1 MLRGFSSQ
9 YMVTLTVLLLTLTS
23 SLGSAQDDISLPGW
37 KSNAEYVTQCLNNGQ
52 PGALCDMTVVQQG
65 KVTNLNIGPLSLNGE
80 ACLEFWYLSPVL
92 PNLFRLTV
100 YFRGSNGLQKIWST
114 TAQSRSGDMI
124 WTQVFVPLSNVRP
137 GTQVV
142 FRTIRPMSRGEQVIV
157 NRIGIRKGP
166 CGAQCEASTHLWPD
180 QSTRCLCSEGQLS
193 CSHAPSSGMCTV
205 HSHTDCSTFD
215 GALFRFMAPCSYT
228 LAKSCSVTPGSP
240 HFSVEVVNR
249 QSDNS
254 SLPSVEQVNV
264 NINDFRMSFI
274 KRQTKRVV
282 VNGVWRTLPLTLNG
296 GIVTVSSNPAAVVL
310 KISFGLSVSF
320 DYTGALHV
328 TLPTSYSDQ
337 VCGLCGNFNHN
348 KWDDLQR
355 PDGTEAQNTTDL
367 VDSWQTGG
375 NASAC
380 EVIQVPHYCDP
391 LEEAEYA
398 SEAYCG
404 ALGSHTGPFAACQ
417 EVLGADSYFRGCVH
431 SMCSSHG
438 DPEVLC
444 DSLQV
449 YADVCKRAGVNL
461 PMWRNSSFCSLQCVE
476 NSHYNSCAEG
486 CPEVCSPLDQ
496 VLSCGSC
503 VERCECDPGF
513 KLSGGKC
520 VQAEDC
526 GCWRNGQHHEKGAI
540 FMEGECDQ
548 QCLCVGN
555 NNIQCRSSHCSASE
569 VCSVQNGVKGCFTFS
584 PATCS
589 VYGDPH
595 YITFDG
601 FAYDF
606 NGGCSYVLTTT
617 CGGQSSVEFTVIG
630 HNMHPP
636 HNNFSNSK
644 LEAVTLEVG
653 DLQITINQSGYVHN
667 HNSPVL
673 LPYFTSGTYGQV
685 RTYED
690 SGYTV
695 LETTFGL
702 RMMMDRKNRLFL
714 QVNEHYKYELCGLCG
729 TYSGRQDDDL
739 VMPGGQNATNAFQF
753 ADSWRV
759 EDSNWCVSHPNEP
772 RQCNSLELEQAY
784 NHCYVLLRE
793 DFSLCHETIH
803 PEIYIT
809 SCVHDYC
816 AENGN
821 FITLCEAFKSYAAAC
836 AVAGVDLGHWQG
848 GTICAILQSTVSPMT
863 TSTASPA
870 PDQSLCPLNC
880 DFENNL
886 CGWEQLV
893 QDSFDWTRHS
903 GATPSSQTGPSND
916 HTNGVGFYMYIEG
929 DSVTHGDSARML
941 SSLCQYERPM
951 CLRFWYHMFGSATA
965 MALNIY
971 LLEGNRATKI
981 WSKQNNHGSEWKPG
995 YVDITTSGPYK
1006 IILEGIRGSTVE
1018 SDVAI
1023 DDISIHFGSCSDSFP
1038 DLASGTKP
1046 PQTTIQPILP
1056 QVCNLGCNFDQSLC
1070 NWNQM
1075 MTDAFDWTWLSGST
1089 PTLMT
1094 GPSADHTGG
1103 GHYLYIEASSVTY
1116 GDTARLISSE
1126 CSNSGAQCLQ
1136 FWYHMYGSADTM
1148 GLHVYVVEGTTG
1160 RLVWRQR
1167 NDQGNMWH
1175 LAQVDLTTTGPFQ
1188 IIFEGRRGSNDQ
1200 SDVALDDVSLYYGPC
1215 SDMNK
1220 PATSRPA
1227 TSAAHISTTSKPQTT
1242 AGQEPATTQ
1251 EQTASSDGPQS
1262 PTTDQTVEVTTAPEP
1277 TTEAEPEAEITTD
1290 GSQPTTSGALQ
1301 TTPVEPVEPT
1311 RPTEGKTTKGPQQ
1324 PTNNFTGQTTQDTA
1338 HLHTTLAGDQ
1348 STVGAGNT
1356 EQPTP
1361 SQGPHH
1367 TTLEEPETAPTQ
1379 AATIGQTIQ
1388 PTRPAE
1394 GLTTANQETSATSKR
1409 PQQTSAGTNEG
1420 SNVTS
1425 PPQTTAARPETGA
1438 STERPQPPTEVI
1450 PQACSLN
1457 CNFDQSLCNWNQMV
1471 TDAFDWTWHSG
1482 ATPTLMTGPSADH
1495 TGGGHYLYI
1504 EASSVTYGDT
1514 ARLISSECF
1523 NSGDQC
1529 LQFWY
1534 HMYGSA
1540 DTMGLH
1546 VYVVEGTIAHSV
1558 WRQRNDQGN
1567 MWHFTQVD
1575 LTTTGPFQ
1583 IIFEGRRGS
1592 NDQSDVA
1599 IDDVS
1604 LHYGPCLN
1612 RPTTAAPIT
1621 TSQVVTTALGT
1632 SEPAE
1637 TPAPPP
1643 PPTDSSTAAPPTPT
1657 TTAPHTTTGA
1667 QTTTVPTQTTTT
1679 LSPPPPPTTTAN
1691 PLPPETPGPT
1701 APPTPTTTAPHTTTG
1716 AQPTTAPT
1724 QTTTTVS
1731 LPPPTTTAS
1740 PLPPE
1745 TPSPTPSCPRNS
1757 HYSSC
1762 VSACAP
1768 TCSHLYGSPGCSESD
1783 CVPGCVCDD
1792 GYVLER
1798 RKCVPI
1804 QECGCIDLNGKK
1816 YNFGDVWY
1824 LSHCS
1829 EKCKCEKRRGVGRIE
1844 CEEQEECDGKAVCLQ
1859 NSNGEYFC
1867 EKTDF
1872 SDCTINGDPEYRT
1885 FDNKK
1890 HDFEGEHSYML
1901 VQTNNLPINLQSVYI
1916 EGINGHSE
1924 DDEDSSEERHSRQ
1937 ARDDSDEDDDDSD
1950 EDSDEDK
1957 EDVLRA
1963 LKIRVYNH
1971 TVVFKPHRKLVVDG
1985 SRVDTPLSP
1994 SAGLKIKEHSS
2005 RIYLQTDFGL
2015 SVEFDGHSKAEIIL
2029 PHVYKRKVGGLCG
2042 NFDGHKHNDFMKPD
2056 GTQATNVQ
2064 DFGESWRV

>member
-1 MLRGFSSQ
+1 
-9 YMVTLTVLLLTLTS
+9 
-23 SLGSAQDDISLPGW
+23 
-37 KSNAEYVTQCLNNGQ
+37 
-52 PGALCDMTVVQQG
+52 
-65 KVTNLNIGPLSLNGE
+65 
-80 ACLEFWYLSPVL
+80 
-92 PNLFRLTV
+92 
-100 YFRGSNGLQKIWST
+100 
-114 TAQSRSGDMI
+114 
-124 WTQVFVPLSNVRP
+124 
-137 GTQVV
+137 
-142 FRTIRPMSRGEQVIV
+142 
-157 NRIGIRKGP
+157 
-166 CGAQCEASTHLWPD
+166 
-180 QSTRCLCSEGQLS
+180 
-193 CSHAPSSGMCTV
+193 
-205 HSHTDCSTFD
+205 
-215 GALFRFMAPCSYT
+215 
-228 LAKSCSVTPGSP
+228 
-240 HFSVEVVNR
+240 
-249 QSDNS
+249 
-254 SLPSVEQVNV
+254 
-264 NINDFRMSFI
+264 
-274 KRQTKRVV
+274 

-848 GTICAILQSTVSPMT
+848 GTICGEHS
-863 TSTASPA
+863 
-870 PDQSLCPLNC
+870 DSLCPLNC

-1023 DDISIHFGSCSDSFP
+1023 DDISIHFGSCSGQNGKSFH
-1038 DLASGTKP
+1038 SGMVTKMYL
-1046 PQTTIQPILP
+1046 IIHDISILSIL
-1056 QVCNLGCNFDQSLC
+1056 VCNLGCNFDQSLC

-1103 GHYLYIEASSVTY
+1103 KICGHYLYIEASSVTY

-1215 SDMNK
+1215 S
-1220 PATSRPA
+1220 
-1227 TSAAHISTTSKPQTT
+1227 
-1242 AGQEPATTQ
+1242 G
-1251 EQTASSDGPQS
+1251 
-1262 PTTDQTVEVTTAPEP
+1262 
-1277 TTEAEPEAEITTD
+1277 
-1290 GSQPTTSGALQ
+1290 
-1301 TTPVEPVEPT
+1301 
-1311 RPTEGKTTKGPQQ
+1311 
-1324 PTNNFTGQTTQDTA
+1324 
-1338 HLHTTLAGDQ
+1338 
-1348 STVGAGNT
+1348 
-1356 EQPTP
+1356 
-1361 SQGPHH
+1361 
-1367 TTLEEPETAPTQ
+1367 
-1379 AATIGQTIQ
+1379 
-1388 PTRPAE
+1388 
-1394 GLTTANQETSATSKR
+1394 
-1409 PQQTSAGTNEG
+1409 
-1420 SNVTS
+1420 
-1425 PPQTTAARPETGA
+1425 
-1438 STERPQPPTEVI
+1438 
-1450 PQACSLN
+1450 
-1457 CNFDQSLCNWNQMV
+1457 
-1471 TDAFDWTWHSG
+1471 
-1482 ATPTLMTGPSADH
+1482 
-1495 TGGGHYLYI
+1495 
-1504 EASSVTYGDT
+1504 
-1514 ARLISSECF
+1514 
-1523 NSGDQC
+1523 
-1529 LQFWY
+1529 
-1534 HMYGSA
+1534 
-1540 DTMGLH
+1540 
-1546 VYVVEGTIAHSV
+1546 
-1558 WRQRNDQGN
+1558 
-1567 MWHFTQVD
+1567 
-1575 LTTTGPFQ
+1575 
-1583 IIFEGRRGS
+1583 
-1592 NDQSDVA
+1592 
-1599 IDDVS
+1599 
-1604 LHYGPCLN
+1604 LN

-1691 PLPPETPGPT
+1691 PLPPETPGPST
-1701 APPTPTTTAPHTTTG
+1701 SCLK
-1716 AQPTTAPT
+1716 
-1724 QTTTTVS
+1724 VS
-1731 LPPPTTTAS
+1731 
-1740 PLPPE
+1740 
-1745 TPSPTPSCPRNS
+1745 PSCPRNS

-2015 SVEFDGHSKAEIIL
+2015 SVEFDGHSKA
-2029 PHVYKRKVGGLCG
+2029 
-2042 NFDGHKHNDFMKPD
+2042 
-2056 GTQATNVQ
+2056 
-2064 DFGESWRV
+2064 